1 MNLEE
6 KKNNIEWYDNPS
18 IITWLIILI
27 ISIIILSSQSFSIN
41 SDINALRMFQDIL
54 NHNITYMIAL
64 VYFILLKIKFGKN
77 ILIILI

>member
-27 ISIIILSSQSFSIN
+27 ISRRVMLKISDKYKFRILNNKYIF
-41 SDINALRMFQDIL
+41 DIL
-54 NHNITYMIAL
+54 EC
-64 VYFILLKIKFGKN
+64 K
-77 ILIILI
+77 